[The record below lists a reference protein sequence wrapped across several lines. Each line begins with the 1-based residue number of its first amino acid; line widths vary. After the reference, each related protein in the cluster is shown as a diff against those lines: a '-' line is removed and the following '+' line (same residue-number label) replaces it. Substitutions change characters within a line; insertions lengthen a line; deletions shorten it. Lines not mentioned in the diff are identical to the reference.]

1 MYRDEE
7 DMMKTISEGVESLHS
22 NGLVANATTLGKY
35 GLGFGREIILMWQ
48 KTQPKKSKKWKSP
61 EEVKEVKESKE
72 LEECKQ
78 PPVKKPR
85 KDNTGLDNK
94 HNDDE
99 PKQSKPKFVLKK
111 GGLK

>member
-1 MYRDEE
+1 M
-7 DMMKTISEGVESLHS
+7 
-22 NGLVANATTLGKY
+22 
-35 GLGFGREIILMWQ
+35 MWQ
-48 KTQPKKSKKWKSP
+48 KTQPKKSKKSKSP

-99 PKQSKPKFVLKK
+99 PKQSKSKFVLKK
-111 GGLK
+111 GGSK